1 METSNT
7 KAKLEEKLS
16 RLEKFVTV
24 FPGVTPSINSS
35 TKLFFTTQIVRKLKI
50 FDSWCGERFS
60 NPLTELEI
68 PSELNIPIKK
78 IAEKEIAK
86 IKTELD
92 LLPIEDE
99 RTKNN
104 RRIILNINKLS
115 KKREEIS
122 NFLYSINPPYCCLV
136 YGHYVPDCLKDIC
149 VSIAKNELLRT
160 QAELDSYSF
169 KRTNKKTSNS
179 TSEEIKSITQ
189 LSSQLDDIKEIIDD
203 LAAIGTGISDIPER
217 LRILLQE
224 AAKKELAKI
233 DKILSQYSISKE

>member
-7 KAKLEEKLS
+7 KAKLEEKLN
-16 RLEKFVTV
+16 RLEKFVTEISYNNYTSNY
-24 FPGVTPSINSS
+24 F
-35 TKLFFTTQIVRKLKI
+35 TKLFFTTQIVRKLKL
-50 FDSWCGERFS
+50 SAFS
-60 NPLTELEI
+60 FSRRMHFPVTELAI

-86 IKTELD
+86 IKTELE

-115 KKREEIS
+115 KKRKEIIEAIHDLES
-122 NFLYSINPPYCCLV
+122 SFFYEYQC
-136 YGHYVPDCLKDIC
+136 YVPDCLKDIF

-160 QAELDSYSF
+160 QSELDSYSF
-169 KRTNKKTSNS
+169 QKTNKKTSNS

-203 LAAIGTGISDIPER
+203 LATIGTGISDIPER
-217 LRILLQE
+217 LMTLLQE

>member
-86 IKTELD
+86 IKTELE

-115 KKREEIS
+115 KKRKEIIEAIHDLES
-122 NFLYSINPPYCCLV
+122 SFFYEYQC
-136 YGHYVPDCLKDIC
+136 YVPDCLKDIF

-169 KRTNKKTSNS
+169 QKTNKKTSNS

-203 LAAIGTGISDIPER
+203 LATIGTGISDIPER
-217 LRILLQE
+217 LMTLLQE